1 MARALLFSGLFAVS
15 LLVHAVDGTDRP
27 SVNVAGSNLAI
38 SAQAVQLTTARNVAS
53 LIGGRIA
60 RIADTGSMEPQ
71 LTGRDLAI
79 FIEVG
84 ATKLRKG
91 DIIVYHKDSPLSHLF
106 HVRGTGVFICHRI
119 IRIRSDGTFETKGD
133 ANAAPDSSH
142 VQRSQVLGVV
152 RYAIDSETD
161 AVREFVNGKLMP
173 PSVTALA
180 STQDH

>member
-15 LLVHAVDGTDRP
+15 LLVHAIDGTDRP
-27 SVNVAGSNLAI
+27 SADAAGSNLAI
-38 SAQAVQLTTARNVAS
+38 SAQAVQLTTARNLAS
-53 LIGGRIA
+53 LIGGHIA

-84 ATKLRKG
+84 ATKLSKG

-106 HVRGTGVFICHRI
+106 HLRGTGVFICHRI
-119 IRIRSDGTFETKGD
+119 VGIRLDGSFETRGD
-133 ANAAPDSSH
+133 ANVAPDSSH

-152 RYAIDSETD
+152 RYAIDSKTG
-161 AVREFVNGKLMP
+161 AAREVVHGKHMP
-173 PSVTALA
+173 R
-180 STQDH
+180 Q